1 MGKFLRTKGIDL
13 DHNRFLI
20 LQGEVEQISQM
31 KPKAENPNEEGMLE
45 YLEDIIG
52 SSRLKVKWKIQ
63 FLYELYFQPIIV
75 KLNTQVDQLNEYRT
89 ERNNRVKLA
98 EEDRSKL
105 QDGFDEAKKWVDEKN
120 DLTRKSNQ
128 YYQAARYRKVFLSS
142 WLESLFTW
150 YLLYL

>member
-1 MGKFLRTKGIDL
+1 MNSI
-13 DHNRFLI
+13 
-20 LQGEVEQISQM
+20 
-31 KPKAENPNEEGMLE
+31 
-45 YLEDIIG
+45 
-52 SSRLKVKWKIQ
+52 
-63 FLYELYFQPIIV
+63 FQPIIV

-142 WLESLFTW
+142 
-150 YLLYL
+150 